1 MSKIITVVFYG
12 VCFLLLFGTIYQLIV
27 TPPPPPGSDSYR
39 LYQGLA
45 LLCAAYLAGVIIT
58 LFVVVE
64 RRLLR

>member
-1 MSKIITVVFYG
+1 MESELSLIH
-12 VCFLLLFGTIYQLIV
+12 IY
-27 TPPPPPGSDSYR
+27 SYR

>member
-27 TPPPPPGSDSYR
+27 TPPPGSDSYR